1 MGACGPRIEESMN
14 RLGMK
19 KTVLGSFLGLTVI
32 LVGVIATPAAAASH
46 SLLTESQ
53 VRKALL
59 SLGQVTRISGAAG
72 PVTAA
77 DVTCHSAPYYAGE
90 VEYCY
95 YEQMRSAAAYSAG
108 TLSPS
113 HVDIISFSNAK
124 LPLAYLK
131 EMKAGGG
138 PTASTLSATPKM
150 VVKYDPKG
158 SIATAPDASGQP
170 VMVVGP
176 TVSVY
181 ARKGINVVYTVCAN
195 PKATTS
201 TDLAACAKKLAN
213 AQLAR
218 LK

>member
-1 MGACGPRIEESMN
+1 MN
-14 RLGMK
+14 RLGMNRS
-19 KTVLGSFLGLTVI
+19 VLGSVLALTVV
-32 LVGVIATPAAAASH
+32 LVGALASPAAAASH
-46 SLLTESQ
+46 SLLSEPQ

-59 SLGQVTRISGAAG
+59 PLSSITRISGAAG

-77 DVTCHSAPYYAGE
+77 DVTCHNAPYYAGS

-95 YEQMRSAAAYSAG
+95 YEQMRSDAAYAAG
-108 TLSPS
+108 SQSPS
-113 HVDIISFSNAK
+113 HVDIISFSNSK
-124 LPLAYLK
+124 LPKTYLK

-138 PTASTLSATPKM
+138 PTATTLSATPNM
-150 VVKYDPKG
+150 VVKYDPKA
-158 SIATAPDASGQP
+158 SISTSVDATGQP
-170 VMVVGP
+170 ALVVGP

-201 TDLAACAKKLAN
+201 TQLAVCAKKLAA

>member
-1 MGACGPRIEESMN
+1 MN
-14 RLGMK
+14 RLGTNK
-19 KTVLGSFLGLTVI
+19 SILGSVLALTVM
-32 LVGVIATPAAAASH
+32 LVGAIASPAAASTSA
-46 SLLTESQ
+46 LLSEPQ

-59 SLGQVTRISGAAG
+59 PLTSITKISAAAG

-77 DVTCHSAPYYAGE
+77 DVTCHNAPYYAGN

-95 YEQMRSAAAYSAG
+95 YELMRSDAAYAG
-108 TLSPS
+108 GTSSPS
-113 HVDIISFSNAK
+113 HVDIISFSDAK
-124 LPLAYLK
+124 LPVTYLK

-138 PTASTLSATPKM
+138 PTATTLSATPTM
-150 VVKYDPKG
+150 VVKYDPKA
-158 SIATAPDASGQP
+158 SISTSVDASGQP
-170 VMVVGP
+170 VLVVGP

-201 TDLAACAKKLAN
+201 TQLTACAKKLAA

>member
-1 MGACGPRIEESMN
+1 MK
-14 RLGMK
+14 RLGMNK
-19 KTVLGSFLGLTVI
+19 SVLGSVIALTVVLI
-32 LVGVIATPAAAASH
+32 GALATPAAATAP
-46 SLLTESQ
+46 SLLTEGQ

-59 SLGQVTRISGAAG
+59 PLSSIAKISGASG

-77 DVTCHSAPYYAGE
+77 DVTCHSAPYYAGN

-95 YEQMRSAAAYSAG
+95 YEQMRSDAAYANG
-108 TLSPS
+108 TQSPS
-113 HVDIISFSNAK
+113 HVDIISFSNSK
-124 LPLAYLK
+124 LPSTYLK
-131 EMKAGGG
+131 EMKSGGG
-138 PTASTLSATPKM
+138 PTATTLSATPKM
-150 VVKYDPKG
+150 VVKYDSKANI
-158 SIATAPDASGQP
+158 STSVDATGQP

-195 PKATTS
+195 PKATTP
-201 TDLAACAKKLAN
+201 TALTTCAKKLAA

>member
-1 MGACGPRIEESMN
+1 MN
-14 RLGMK
+14 RPGRNK
-19 KTVLGSFLGLTVI
+19 QVLGSALALAVM
-32 LVGVIATPAAAASH
+32 LVGFLATPAAAS
-46 SLLTESQ
+46 SRTILTENQ
-53 VRKALL
+53 VKKALL
-59 SLGQVTRISGAAG
+59 PLAQITRISGAAG

-77 DVTCHSAPYYAGE
+77 DVTCHNAPYYAGN

-95 YEQMRSAAAYSAG
+95 YEVMRSEAAYSGG

-113 HVDIISFSNAK
+113 HVDIISFSNSK
-124 LPLAYLK
+124 LPSAYLK

-138 PTASTLSATPKM
+138 PTAITLSASPTM
-150 VVKYDPKG
+150 VVKYDPKA
-158 SIATAPDASGQP
+158 SISANPDASGQP
-170 VMVVGP
+170 ALVVGP

-195 PKATTS
+195 PKATTA
-201 TDLAACAKKLAN
+201 TDLTACAKKLAA